1 MVQKVREL
9 CRQVFLQ
16 LGRRY
21 DSSARTLAADIL
33 LTAGVSKDEL
43 REMLWSMSHF
53 ITKDSQEVGQYTLQR
68 LRQVAERDLQLL
80 ATYKSVL
87 ADEQTRLNNYHV
99 LGQRGMATAFSR
111 NFLDTASSNGS
122 LVSTLELAGGIL
134 KRSVLD
140 VVIEGADQ
148 SQALFTVSDL
158 FFYKILQILVIF
170 RCKNKYKQ
178 VPIISFANI
187 IKLYLV
193 DL

>member
-1 MVQKVREL
+1 MREL

-33 LTAGVSKDEL
+33 LVAGVSKDEL

-68 LRQVAERDLQLL
+68 LRQVAERDTRLL
-80 ATYKSVL
+80 ATFKSVL

-111 NFLDTASSNGS
+111 SFLDTASSNGS

-148 SQALFTVSDL
+148 SQAIFTVSFAKYLTTLL
-158 FFYKILQILVIF
+158 FLL
-170 RCKNKYKQ
+170 
-178 VPIISFANI
+178 S
-187 IKLYLV
+187 KLIR
-193 DL
+193 